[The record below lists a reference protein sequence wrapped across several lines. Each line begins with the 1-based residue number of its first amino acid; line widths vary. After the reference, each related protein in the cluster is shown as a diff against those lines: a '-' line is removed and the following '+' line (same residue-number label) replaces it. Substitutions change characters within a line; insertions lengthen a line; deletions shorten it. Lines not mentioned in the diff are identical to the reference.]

1 MTNISIFQFWIYT
14 ICFSAINFL
23 NPTNLLAQVSLPEDL
38 RPNYIPNIAGESAE
52 DKIFN
57 LSGSL
62 IITIM
67 QLAGGVAILV
77 LILNGFNYIIARGE
91 EGEIEQA
98 KTNIFWALGGLILIM
113 ISYVIIRFVVKVTLV
128 VDEIN

>member
-1 MTNISIFQFWIYT
+1 MTKISIFQFWIYT

-38 RPNYIPNIAGESAE
+38 RPNYIPNIAGTSAE

-77 LILNGFNYIIARGE
+77 LIINGFNYIIARGE

>member
-1 MTNISIFQFWIYT
+1 MKNLKKLQYWAYLVGFNLLFLISPQ
-14 ICFSAINFL
+14 A
-23 NPTNLLAQVSLPEDL
+23 LLAQVALPSDL
-38 RPNYIPNIAGESAE
+38 RPNYIPDIAGNSAE

-67 QLAGGVAILV
+67 QLSGGVAILI
-77 LILNGFNYIIARGE
+77 LIINGFNYILARGE
-91 EGEIEQA
+91 EGEMEQA

-113 ISYVIIRFVVKVTLV
+113 ISYVIIRFVVKLTLI
-128 VDEIN
+128 VDEVN